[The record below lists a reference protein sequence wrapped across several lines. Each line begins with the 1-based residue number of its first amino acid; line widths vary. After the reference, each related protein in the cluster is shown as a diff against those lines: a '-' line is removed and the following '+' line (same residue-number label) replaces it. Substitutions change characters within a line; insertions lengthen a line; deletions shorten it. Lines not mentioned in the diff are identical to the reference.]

1 MRTGLFCCETKHHC
15 SRIVTKKISDFALN
29 HLENVLLSSLLWKMN
44 TPAVLNHCC
53 VDLLNQ
59 QSALNKPFALLH
71 RRL

>member
-1 MRTGLFCCETKHHC
+1 M
-15 SRIVTKKISDFALN
+15 SDFALN
-29 HLENVLLSSLLWKMN
+29 RLENVLLSSLLWKMN